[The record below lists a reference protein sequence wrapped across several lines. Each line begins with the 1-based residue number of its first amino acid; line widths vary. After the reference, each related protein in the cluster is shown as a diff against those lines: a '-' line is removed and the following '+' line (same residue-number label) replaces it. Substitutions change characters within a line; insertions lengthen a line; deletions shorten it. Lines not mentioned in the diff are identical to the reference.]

1 MNTTDNK
8 AVFFKR
14 RALKEVIAAFDRG
27 ELETAAFRIPFTVI
41 PKESKSTVRCC
52 IYKER
57 AVFRA
62 RTLAALGGSVE
73 QDDEAT
79 SLNEYA
85 KQALLRKD
93 VPSTPLTVMDIACK
107 GCVKARHLVTE
118 ACQGCLA
125 RPCQQACRF
134 GAISFE
140 NGHSK
145 IDPEKCKNCGQC
157 KEACPYNAI
166 TYVPVPCE
174 QSCPVNAIH
183 KGENGFAEIDFDKC
197 ISCGHCMD
205 ACPFGAIMERSQLV
219 DILSTIKSG
228 KKICAMVAPSIVG
241 QFDCTLPQ
249 LLTAIKK
256 AGFTKATEVALG
268 ADVTTAHEAAELIER
283 LERGDKFMTTS
294 CCSAWIQ
301 AVKKHLPALKP
312 FVSST
317 LTPMAYTAEIEKKNG
332 FATVFV
338 GPCVSKR
345 VEATENANVDYVMT
359 YEELGALLDAKNINP
374 AECEETPLD
383 TSISGESRYYGVTG
397 GVAQAVENALPGH
410 PIKKMAINGLDKKA
424 MLMLQAYARG
434 VGDFQ
439 LLEVMSCKGGCIG
452 GPCTLKKQ
460 AQVIKPIKDLVAQSP
475 KVKPAVLPESN
486 PADKKEESK

>member
-93 VPSTPLTVMDIACK
+93 VPATPLTVMDIACK

-383 TSISGESRYYGVTG
+383 PSISAEGRYYGVTG